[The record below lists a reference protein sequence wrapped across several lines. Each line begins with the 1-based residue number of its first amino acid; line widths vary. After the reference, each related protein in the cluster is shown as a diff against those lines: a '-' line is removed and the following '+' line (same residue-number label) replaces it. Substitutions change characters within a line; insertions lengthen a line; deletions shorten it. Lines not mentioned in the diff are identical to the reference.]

1 MLMFLVYLWIA
12 TLSILLVSA
21 VCALFVMGG
30 RMVREDK
37 EKQAMMQAEKPKE
50 IEFDGP
56 SRYEVQ
62 RTVNRL
68 LREDRKRP
76 TRRMEWRVPNV

>member
-12 TLSILLVSA
+12 ILSILLAAA
-21 VCALFVMGG
+21 VCAMFVLGG
-30 RMVREDK
+30 RMAREDREK
-37 EKQAMMQAEKPKE
+37 EAMLQMQKPKE

-56 SRYEVQ
+56 SRYEIQ

-68 LREDRKRP
+68 LREERKRP